1 MGEKLFRQQWNFH
14 LLRSLL
20 LRKMKNRRWKMRAS
34 NFKRAQTSKRSPLN
48 RGFTMP
54 QAFLGLGSN
63 IGDRMKF
70 LQDAVKEI
78 PDLVGVS
85 GVYETDP
92 IGGPDQSEFLNI
104 VVELETDLDPRELL
118 NLAQTLERKAH
129 RRREVHWG
137 PRTLDVDVLWVDGHV
152 VNDPDLIV
160 PHPRMRDRA
169 FVMVPL
175 GELSPDFLSGW
186 TDSEEGQVSR
196 IADW

>member
-1 MGEKLFRQQWNFH
+1 
-14 LLRSLL
+14 
-20 LRKMKNRRWKMRAS
+20 
-34 NFKRAQTSKRSPLN
+34 
-48 RGFTMP
+48 MP

-78 PDLVGVS
+78 PDLVSIS

-92 IGGPDQSEFLNI
+92 IGGPDQSKFLNI
-104 VVELETDLDPRELL
+104 VVELETELDPRGLL
-118 NLAQTLERKAH
+118 NLAQTLERKAD

>member
-14 LLRSLL
+14 HLRSLL
-20 LRKMKNRRWKMRAS
+20 PREMKNRRWKMRAS
-34 NFKRAQTSKRSPLN
+34 NFRRARTSKRSPLN
-48 RGFTMP
+48 RGRTMP

-63 IGDRMKF
+63 LGDRMQF
-70 LQDAVKEI
+70 LQDAVEEI

-92 IGGPDQSEFLNI
+92 IGGPDQSKFLNI
-104 VVELETDLDPRELL
+104 VVELETDLSPRDLL
-118 NLAQTLERKAH
+118 NLAQALEKKAD

-137 PRTLDVDVLWVDGHV
+137 PRTLDVDVLWVEGHK
-152 VNDPDLIV
+152 VNDHDLEV
-160 PHPRMRDRA
+160 PHPRMRERA

-186 TDSEEGQVSR
+186 VDSEEGQVSR
-196 IADW
+196 ISDW

>member
-1 MGEKLFRQQWNFH
+1 
-14 LLRSLL
+14 
-20 LRKMKNRRWKMRAS
+20 
-34 NFKRAQTSKRSPLN
+34 
-48 RGFTMP
+48 MP

-78 PDLVGVS
+78 PGLVGVS

-92 IGGPDQSEFLNI
+92 IGGPDQSKFLNI
-104 VVELETDLDPRELL
+104 VVEIETDLDPRGLL
-118 NLAQTLERKAH
+118 NLAQTLERKAD
-129 RRREVHWG
+129 RRREVRWG

-175 GELSPDFLSGW
+175 GLSL
-186 TDSEEGQVSR
+186 
-196 IADW
+196 IHI

>member
-1 MGEKLFRQQWNFH
+1 
-14 LLRSLL
+14 
-20 LRKMKNRRWKMRAS
+20 
-34 NFKRAQTSKRSPLN
+34 
-48 RGFTMP
+48 MP

-92 IGGPDQSEFLNI
+92 IGGPDQSKFLNI
-104 VVELETDLDPRELL
+104 VVELETELDPRGLL
-118 NLAQTLERKAH
+118 NLAQTLERKAN

-175 GELSPDFLSGW
+175 GELCPDFLSGW

>member
-1 MGEKLFRQQWNFH
+1 
-14 LLRSLL
+14 
-20 LRKMKNRRWKMRAS
+20 
-34 NFKRAQTSKRSPLN
+34 
-48 RGFTMP
+48 MP

-92 IGGPDQSEFLNI
+92 IGGPDQSKFLNI
-104 VVELETDLDPRELL
+104 VVELETELDPRGLL
-118 NLAQTLERKAH
+118 NLAQTLERKAN

-137 PRTLDVDVLWVDGHV
+137 PRTLDVDVLWVDGQV

-160 PHPRMRDRA
+160 PPISSPTSSWCIRSRSPWAMSLFKSTYKVPRTSCKW
-169 FVMVPL
+169 
-175 GELSPDFLSGW
+175 SPIAIGRW
-186 TDSEEGQVSR
+186 T
-196 IADW
+196 

>member
-1 MGEKLFRQQWNFH
+1 
-14 LLRSLL
+14 
-20 LRKMKNRRWKMRAS
+20 
-34 NFKRAQTSKRSPLN
+34 
-48 RGFTMP
+48 MP

-92 IGGPDQSEFLNI
+92 IGGPDQSKFLNI
-104 VVELETDLDPRELL
+104 VVELETDLDPRGLL
-118 NLAQTLERKAH
+118 NLAQTLERKAD

-175 GELSPDFLSGW
+175 RELSPDFLSGW

>member
-1 MGEKLFRQQWNFH
+1 
-14 LLRSLL
+14 
-20 LRKMKNRRWKMRAS
+20 
-34 NFKRAQTSKRSPLN
+34 
-48 RGFTMP
+48 MP

-92 IGGPDQSEFLNI
+92 IGGPDQSKFLNI
-104 VVELETDLDPRELL
+104 VVELETELDPRGLL
-118 NLAQTLERKAH
+118 NLAQRLERKAD

-137 PRTLDVDVLWVDGHV
+137 PRTLDVDVLWVDGQV
-152 VNDPDLIV
+152 VNDPYLIV

>member
-1 MGEKLFRQQWNFH
+1 
-14 LLRSLL
+14 
-20 LRKMKNRRWKMRAS
+20 
-34 NFKRAQTSKRSPLN
+34 
-48 RGFTMP
+48 MP

-92 IGGPDQSEFLNI
+92 IGGPDQSKFLNI
-104 VVELETDLDPRELL
+104 VVELETDLDPRGLL
-118 NLAQTLERKAH
+118 NLAQTLERKAD

-137 PRTLDVDVLWVDGHV
+137 PRTLDVDVLWVDGQV

-175 GELSPDFLSGW
+175 GELEPAFLTDW
-186 TDSEEGQVSR
+186 TDPEEGKVNR